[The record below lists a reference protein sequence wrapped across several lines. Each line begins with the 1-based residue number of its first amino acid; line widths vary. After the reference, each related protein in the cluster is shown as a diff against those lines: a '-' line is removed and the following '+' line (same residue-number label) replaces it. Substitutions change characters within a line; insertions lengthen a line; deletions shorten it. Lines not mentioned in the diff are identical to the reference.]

1 MRRFSYVLEWAGI
14 VVVVSML
21 VLRLPMLLA
30 YFINVPN
37 VLDYLPLQRGFMS
50 GFILA
55 FCSVQISLVLHN
67 ETLREAFRAHRQL
80 LRRDFRRLA
89 WFCLICGLNFFLIL
103 VIDAMV
109 RSAIADRAAAMIVWK
124 SIFVFCGLWL
134 PAGSL
139 LPGLFSSANAKAG
152 GSRRRIGFVIER
164 MKTSDAAT
172 EITRASKSN
181 LAFAFIAMS
190 GARRRDI
197 TTFYAFCRVIDDIA
211 DDNLRDP
218 ETKRRELARWRQSLR
233 GEFANE
239 PALARPVRQ
248 LILTYPITPEMLEEI
263 ITGVE
268 MDVDI
273 RRYATWD
280 ELRVYCHRVA
290 SAVGLVSIEIF
301 GYRNPQC
308 RDYAIALGLALQM
321 TNIIRDVATDLKAD
335 RIYLPAQD
343 LARFHYDEQDLRN
356 HLADSRFTQLMNF
369 EAARAEKFF
378 ADAARLLPPEDRRSM
393 LPAEIMRSIYHALLR
408 RMKVDN
414 FRIFEKGYR
423 LSKLEKSGRVTAQVL
438 NCFLNLP
445 RQVSV

>member
-1 MRRFSYVLEWAGI
+1 
-14 VVVVSML
+14 
-21 VLRLPMLLA
+21 
-30 YFINVPN
+30 
-37 VLDYLPLQRGFMS
+37 
-50 GFILA
+50 
-55 FCSVQISLVLHN
+55 
-67 ETLREAFRAHRQL
+67 
-80 LRRDFRRLA
+80 
-89 WFCLICGLNFFLIL
+89 
-103 VIDAMV
+103 
-109 RSAIADRAAAMIVWK
+109 
-124 SIFVFCGLWL
+124 
-134 PAGSL
+134 
-139 LPGLFSSANAKAG
+139 
-152 GSRRRIGFVIER
+152 

-218 ETKRRELARWRQSLR
+218 ETKRRELARWRQSLH

-301 GYRNPQC
+301 GYKNPQC

-343 LARFHYDEQDLRN
+343 LARFHYNEEDLRSR
-356 HLADSRFTQLMNF
+356 LADSRFIQLMNF

-378 ADAARLLPPEDRRSM
+378 NDASRLLPPEDRRSM
-393 LPAEIMRSIYHALLR
+393 LPAEIMRSIYQALLR
-408 RMKVDN
+408 RMKLDN
-414 FRIFEKGYR
+414 FRVFEKRYR
-423 LSKLEKSGRVTAQVL
+423 VSKLEKSGRVTAQFL
-438 NCFLNLP
+438 TCFLNLR
-445 RQVSV
+445 RQTSV